1 MKKFVNVMIVPAL
14 LFVVGLVLFLWWVS
28 YDPAVEIAE
37 RVPGCDGAPQEALVE
52 EGPVKLV
59 GQLVKGQGKASDL
72 DGAWPRFRGANFDG
86 ISSDEVKLSRQWV
99 ADGPEVIWSMD
110 VGEGYA
116 GAAVLGGRVYVMDY
130 DQEEGADTLR
140 CVSLDDAGEI
150 WRYSYPIKLKR
161 WHGMS
166 RTVPAVTEKYVV
178 VMGPKCHV
186 TCLDSVTGEF
196 KWMLNLVREYGATTP
211 QWYTGQCP
219 LIEDGIAIIAPSGDV
234 MMLAVDCQTGEI
246 LWESENPHGSKMTHS
261 SIIPMEFAGRRMYV
275 YCGTKGVVGVSAKD
289 GEVLWETTEWKMR
302 TVVPSPVVI
311 EGGRILLSAGY
322 NQGSMMLQLF
332 EEAGRISV
340 RKVFRLEPEVF
351 GADQQSPIYYDGYI
365 YSVRPDEQL
374 VCMDLVGN
382 IVWTSTSANKFGL
395 GPFTIADGLIY
406 VMNDSGLLSLV
417 EATPTGYSQL
427 GRAKIFEGVES
438 WGPMAIAGE
447 KLILRDLT
455 RMLCLDV
462 SGR

>member
-1 MKKFVNVMIVPAL
+1 MKKFVSVMIVPAL
-14 LFVVGLVLFLWWVS
+14 LFVVGLVLFLWWVT
-28 YDPAVEIAE
+28 YRPAVEIAE
-37 RVPGCDGAPQEALVE
+37 RVPGCDGAPQGALVE

-59 GQLVKGQGKASDL
+59 GELVKGQGKASDL
-72 DGAWPRFRGANFDG
+72 GGAWPRFRGANFDG
-86 ISSDEVKLSRQWV
+86 ISGDEVKLSRQWG

-140 CVSLDDAGEI
+140 CISLDDAGEI

-186 TCLDSVTGEF
+186 TCLDPVTGEF
-196 KWMLNLVREYGATTP
+196 KWMLNLVREYGAKTP

-234 MMLAVDCQTGEI
+234 LMLAVDCETGGV
-246 LWESENPHGSKMTHS
+246 LWESENPHGSKMTHA
-261 SIIPMEFAGRRMYV
+261 SIIPMEFAGRRMYI

-311 EGGRILLSAGY
+311 DGGRILLSAGY

-332 EEAGRISV
+332 EEAGKVSV

-351 GADQQSPIYYDGYI
+351 GADQHSPIYYGGYI
-365 YSVRPDEQL
+365 YGVRPDEQL
-374 VCMDLVGN
+374 VCMDPAGN